1 MSKSGFVQAVK
12 SRGKYY
18 FYVRVS
24 YRDKDKKPR
33 NKNVAALG
41 QKENALA
48 LLKQWLSDPVLLPD
62 NLNKYNVDDLKDW
75 IKYVESK

>member
-1 MSKSGFVQAVK
+1 MSKSGFVQMVK

-24 YRDKDKKPR
+24 YRDQDKNPR
-33 NKNVAALG
+33 NKNIAALG
-41 QKENALA
+41 QKDNAIS
-48 LLKQWLSDPVLLPD
+48 LLKNWLLDNSLLPEE
-62 NLNKYNVDDLKDW
+62 LNKYSAEDIKDW

>member
-1 MSKSGFVQAVK
+1 MSKSGFVQMVK

-33 NKNVAALG
+33 NKNISALG
-41 QKENALA
+41 QKDNAIS
-48 LLKQWLSDPVLLPD
+48 LLKNWLLDLSMLPEE
-62 NLNKYNVDDLKDW
+62 LNKYSADDIKDW